1 MNYNYNIND
10 APEYDLN
17 ASLID
22 EVINLYGI
30 KTKFLKV
37 QKLNIDSYV
46 FKDYSGIKTNA
57 TDTFEVFMLPEN
69 SEGWDN
75 AGYNFSQF
83 GLVNMDNINL
93 YCSKFSME
101 ALDLDIKHVL
111 GNLVILPN
119 NKIME
124 ITNCEFEVPGVNNL
138 FTYNN
143 YKSVY
148 KFSLRPYNVKLT
160 DELDNVDI
168 LHPATEEKGRT
179 SYDTLDKYFDELVN
193 NKVEI
198 DRVTEILDT
207 VQTIDK
213 SGTIDVKIN
222 KPIISREEDDVF
234 GNF

>member
-1 MNYNYNIND
+1 MFGVCTD
-10 APEYDLN
+10 KEVWVVVCDLT
-17 ASLID
+17 LCVHIF
-22 EVINLYGI
+22 NL
-30 KTKFLKV
+30 
-37 QKLNIDSYV
+37 
-46 FKDYSGIKTNA
+46 
-57 TDTFEVFMLPEN
+57 EM
-69 SEGWDN
+69 
-75 AGYNFSQF
+75 
-83 GLVNMDNINL
+83 
-93 YCSKFSME
+93 
-101 ALDLDIKHVL
+101 DIKHVL

-124 ITNCEFEVPGVNNL
+124 ITDCQFEVPGVNNL

-168 LHPATEEKGRT
+168 LHPATEEKGST

-193 NKVEI
+193 NKVEV
-198 DRVTEILDT
+198 DRGTEILDT

-213 SGTIDVKIN
+213 SGSIDVKIN